1 MSRTFGKASDFYRV
15 RIITLE
21 EETALDFDWRDDV
34 LYCPRKDH
42 PTLIDT
48 KYSLQV
54 VELDSRDKIVLG
66 EFSDMDEAVRTKEA
80 AAEDLKI
87 LTKMEF
93 EKKYNLLDG
102 EGFASRAE
110 DEYLV
115 GSEIERKKDAPRNLS

>member
-34 LYCPRKDH
+34 LYRPRKDH

-66 EFSDMDEAVRTKEA
+66 EFSDMAEAVRTKEA
-80 AAEDLKI
+80 AEEDLKI

-102 EGFASRAE
+102 ANLASRAE

-115 GSEIERKKDAPRNLS
+115 GSETEHKKDVPRNLS